1 MEDLEQ
7 VLAYTQDLRFVD
19 DIALVGHSQ
28 GAVVAAM
35 VAGKHP
41 EDIKAVVLLAPASS
55 VRDDVV
61 RGNLFGIEFDP
72 LDLPDSLVLN
82 NGIALGYRYLKTV
95 SSLPIFETANN
106 YHGSA
111 CIIHGTGDRLVPYT
125 CSEHFHQTWSN
136 SEYYLLDYYDH
147 NFTVCPY
154 RPVEITAENLE
165 RVMR

>member
-1 MEDLEQ
+1 M
-7 VLAYTQDLRFVD
+7 
-19 DIALVGHSQ
+19 
-28 GAVVAAM
+28 
-35 VAGKHP
+35 
-41 EDIKAVVLLAPASS
+41 
-55 VRDDVV
+55 RDDVV

-72 LDLPDSLVLN
+72 LDLPDSLVLG

-95 SSLPIFETANN
+95 SGLPIFETANN

-147 NFTVCPY
+147 NYTVCPY
-154 RPVEITAENLE
+154 RPVEITTEYL
-165 RVMR
+165 MRTLR